1 MNDAEL
7 DQLIAAAATVSD
19 AEVMAWDLAAPE
31 AHLREEIMS
40 TTASPVPGSTPDAP
54 GTEPAPAVVPAGPAP
69 SPDADVAGV
78 AAPAGV
84 HAAVHAEHAAE
95 PAADGAGPTVIDLT
109 RVGRGAGPGS
119 PRSRRRRVLALVAAA
134 AVTVAAVGAIT
145 LAGDADDEQ
154 VSDVASGGAG
164 STPTGATDNP
174 AAPGADPGAT
184 PATAEDLAL
193 VAQLPTLAPSGSE
206 WAITYF
212 NASSVEEGD
221 MSISAVGPSAGD
233 DPARLDLWWAP
244 ADHHDEWVAD
254 AESAFGPGQAATVA
268 GQPAT
273 VFEASATADPGVEGG
288 PGGDVGAT
296 GLPDDGSDPSFSA
309 FLVVGDH
316 AVTVTGRF
324 PSRQELDAALATL
337 ELVPPETWVTLVP
350 AVLPSQRPAVVDGML
365 ADIPLPPGFDPEAVR
380 APTPAVPGPYH
391 VGADV
396 TGAVAC
402 GWIDSWVAARAAG
415 DSAAAQAAVDAM
427 ATAHDW
433 DVLAD
438 MEAQGD
444 WPGVLL
450 EYADA
455 LPTDGPV
462 SGGRPLTVT
471 ESYANALG
479 C

>member
-40 TTASPVPGSTPDAP
+40 TTASPVPGSAP
-54 GTEPAPAVVPAGPAP
+54 AAAGSEPAPAVVPAGLTP
-69 SPDADVAGV
+69 SPDADAGD
-78 AAPAGV
+78 AAGA
-84 HAAVHAEHAAE
+84 
-95 PAADGAGPTVIDLT
+95 AGPTVIDLT

-119 PRSRRRRVLALVAAA
+119 PRPRRRRVLALVAAA
-134 AVTVAAVGAIT
+134 AVTVAAVGAAT
-145 LAGDADDEQ
+145 LASDADDER

-164 STPTGATDNP
+164 SSPTGATDNP
-174 AAPGADPGAT
+174 AAGPDAT

-193 VAQLPTLAPSGSE
+193 VAQLPTLAPSGPD

-212 NASSVEEGD
+212 NADSVEEGD

-244 ADHHDEWVAD
+244 ASHHGEWVAD

-288 PGGDVGAT
+288 PAGDVGAT
-296 GLPDDGSDPSFSA
+296 GLPVDGPGPYFTA
-309 FLVVGDH
+309 FLVVSDH

-337 ELVPPETWVTLVP
+337 DVLPAETWVTLVP

-365 ADIPLPPGFDPEAVR
+365 ADIPLPPGFDAQAVR

-415 DSAAAQAAVDAM
+415 DSAAVQAAVDAM

-433 DVLAD
+433 DVLVE

-444 WPGVLL
+444 WPGVLW